1 MITLACRGQGVT
13 RMTSHD
19 TGDNILSDQ
28 KLHDLLK
35 AEDRIDLLEK
45 SKRFVPND
53 TEVPIVE
60 DAEER
65 SCEL

>member
-1 MITLACRGQGVT
+1 
-13 RMTSHD
+13 MTSHD
-19 TGDNILSDQ
+19 TSDNILSDQ

-45 SKRFVPND
+45 SKRFVPNES
-53 TEVPIVE
+53 EVPLAE